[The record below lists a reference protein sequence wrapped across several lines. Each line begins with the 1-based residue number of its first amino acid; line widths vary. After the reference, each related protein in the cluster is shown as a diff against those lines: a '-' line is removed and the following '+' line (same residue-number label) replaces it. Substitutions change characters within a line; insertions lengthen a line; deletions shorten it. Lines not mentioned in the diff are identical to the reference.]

1 MHYANYCTTNCRVC
15 HHIPTVQS
23 TSQVLALDFVQIS
36 PYKNHY
42 HHLLEKE
49 PTTEMEKQLQSALHD
64 AQEENAYNKG
74 VITGLQSTSI
84 LNGTYCDLVHS
95 QLAAQEHKKKSQKK
109 GKLVG
114 DGMLRLLS
122 AEMFVQQ
129 VVEFDHAATEKAV
142 ALVQ

>member
-1 MHYANYCTTNCRVC
+1 VE
-15 HHIPTVQS
+15 
-23 TSQVLALDFVQIS
+23 IS
-36 PYKNHY
+36 PYKNHN

-49 PTTEMEKQLQSALHD
+49 PTTEMEKQLQSALHN

-74 VITGLQSTSI
+74 VIAGLQSTSI
-84 LNGTYCDLVHS
+84 LNGTYCDLVCS

-114 DGMLRLLS
+114 DGMPRLLS

-129 VVEFDHAATEKAV
+129 VVELTMLPLRKLRHWHDE
-142 ALVQ
+142 